1 MPLVLDP
8 SSSCDICFES
18 FTGHSDT
25 RPPFAISCG
34 HIFCRDCLC
43 GMYPSACPMCRE
55 SFIPNSAV
63 KLIIEGEA
71 SESGCTEQAA
81 IDLLKKLIISWSLEL
96 SELDEIALVME
107 VEQWLESNGNA
118 HEVLIKTLEIVRA
131 QNRLSHELEQI
142 NVAHALLKEE
152 ASAIEQSLST
162 KLKEVQC
169 RFTLDLPDR
178 ERDILAKAFK
188 EDGNRAYESEEFTL
202 AVSFYSRA
210 IETSSKYDATFY
222 ANRAACYLRMT
233 PQVPHLAVQDCSEA
247 IQHSPTYVKAIHR
260 RGTAYEIL
268 ERFDDALDD
277 FITTTSLDLTGIT
290 KDLGSV
296 DRLLKKFATEK
307 ASEILDIQAYHR
319 SRSPQPTSQASELKQ
334 HWTFLLIVGFLY
346 PGVKAGRRHEIF
358 AGHSSEYLLDDLP
371 AAKSDF
377 LSSLSIYPDLT
388 QNFIKFAKIR
398 FEQDDEEAAFKCF
411 ENAIIRDGDN
421 PDIYHHRG
429 QGMRIIIYL
438 VFLHSRLSALLHAFF
453 MPSHVR
459 LAAAYFGLKEFR
471 RGESTLRS
479 MLDLFP
485 NRSEPL
491 NYLGELH
498 LSQHHYKDAIEMFE
512 HAFEMK
518 EHKAAAYIDPLLN
531 KGRTLFQWKHDV
543 GSAKACYMEAFYY
556 DPDTLAA
563 TAMISELHL
572 ECGDLDKAASYIED
586 LVEVTRNRSK
596 SELVAAL
603 SCQYICGSYQKFL
616 QKYAESSAEVNVFSR
631 ERFLSLFHKQLAP
644 LRHTLII
651 APQNP

>member
-1 MPLVLDP
+1 
-8 SSSCDICFES
+8 
-18 FTGHSDT
+18 
-25 RPPFAISCG
+25 
-34 HIFCRDCLC
+34 
-43 GMYPSACPMCRE
+43 
-55 SFIPNSAV
+55 
-63 KLIIEGEA
+63 
-71 SESGCTEQAA
+71 
-81 IDLLKKLIISWSLEL
+81 
-96 SELDEIALVME
+96 ME
-107 VEQWLESNGNA
+107 VEQSLESNGNA

-131 QNRLSHELEQI
+131 QNKLSHELEQI

-162 KLKEVQC
+162 KLKEVAC
-169 RFTLDLPDR
+169 LKAEWSVYSRFTLDLPDR
-178 ERDILAKAFK
+178 ERDILAKALK

-307 ASEILDIQAYHR
+307 ASEILDNKDTSLPPFSVASTYFASFRARMAGDIALLKSLEAISLADYQSAMLLVNEALDR
-319 SRSPQPTSQASELKQ
+319 GISISWRQGRATARNLRGTFKRVNRPPSPMMLK
-334 HWTFLLIVGFLY
+334 
-346 PGVKAGRRHEIF
+346 
-358 AGHSSEYLLDDLP
+358 YLLDDLP

-429 QGMRIIIYL
+429 QESIILGLLMIL
-438 VFLHSRLSALLHAFF
+438 KSLSALLHAFF

-518 EHKAAAYIDPLLN
+518 EHKAVAYIDPLLN

-572 ECGDLDKAASYIED
+572 ECGDLDKAASKIWWRSLEIGA
-586 LVEVTRNRSK
+586 NRSW
-596 SELVAAL
+596 
-603 SCQYICGSYQKFL
+603 
-616 QKYAESSAEVNVFSR
+616 
-631 ERFLSLFHKQLAP
+631 
-644 LRHTLII
+644 
-651 APQNP
+651 

>member
-1 MPLVLDP
+1 
-8 SSSCDICFES
+8 
-18 FTGHSDT
+18 
-25 RPPFAISCG
+25 
-34 HIFCRDCLC
+34 
-43 GMYPSACPMCRE
+43 MCRE

-96 SELDEIALVME
+96 SELDRIALVME
-107 VEQWLESNGNA
+107 VEQSLESNGNA

-131 QNRLSHELEQI
+131 QNKLSHELEQI

-178 ERDILAKAFK
+178 ERDILAKALK

-307 ASEILDIQAYHR
+307 ASEILDNKD
-319 SRSPQPTSQASELKQ
+319 TSLPPFSVAS
-334 HWTFLLIVGFLY
+334 TY
-346 PGVKAGRRHEIF
+346 F
-358 AGHSSEYLLDDLP
+358 ASFRAQTTLDIP
-371 AAKSDF
+371 A
-377 LSSLSIYPDLT
+377 
-388 QNFIKFAKIR
+388 
-398 FEQDDEEAAFKCF
+398 
-411 ENAIIRDGDN
+411 
-421 PDIYHHRG
+421 
-429 QGMRIIIYL
+429 
-438 VFLHSRLSALLHAFF
+438 RLSAGDIALLKSLEAI
-453 MPSHVR
+453 S
-459 LAAAYFGLKEFR
+459 LADYQSAMLLVNEALD
-471 RGESTLRS
+471 RGISISWR
-479 MLDLFP
+479 
-485 NRSEPL
+485 
-491 NYLGELH
+491 
-498 LSQHHYKDAIEMFE
+498 Q
-512 HAFEMK
+512 
-518 EHKAAAYIDPLLN
+518 
-531 KGRTLFQWKHDV
+531 GR
-543 GSAKACYMEAFYY
+543 
-556 DPDTLAA
+556 A
-563 TAMISELHL
+563 TA
-572 ECGDLDKAASYIED
+572 
-586 LVEVTRNRSK
+586 RNLRGTFK
-596 SELVAAL
+596 RV
-603 SCQYICGSYQKFL
+603 
-616 QKYAESSAEVNVFSR
+616 SSG
-631 ERFLSLFHKQLAP
+631 
-644 LRHTLII
+644 
-651 APQNP
+651 